1 MWTGENGEL
10 GLDIAMGWRSQ
21 ICPDTTIK
29 RRDGWIPELISQK
42 NEIQDY
48 VVQEMEIKG
57 IPKRNGSIISMSLPL
72 ENMPDKDWNSRKR
85 MTADSHF

>member
-72 ENMPDKDWNSRKR
+72 DPRNALGRER
-85 MTADSHF
+85 